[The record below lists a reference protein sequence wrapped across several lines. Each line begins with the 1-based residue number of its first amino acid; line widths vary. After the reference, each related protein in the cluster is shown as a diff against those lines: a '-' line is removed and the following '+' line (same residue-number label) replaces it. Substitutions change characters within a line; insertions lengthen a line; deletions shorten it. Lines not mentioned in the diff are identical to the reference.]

1 MNTGGTYRGPQSGG
15 ATAVAVLIPCYNE
28 AATIAKVVAD
38 YQALIPA
45 AAIYVYDNNSTDD
58 SARIAREAGAIV
70 IPEYRQG
77 KGYVVR
83 SMFRDI
89 EADVYLMVDADDTYE
104 AADVV
109 ALGEDVAAGR
119 ADMVVGDRLSGA
131 YFTENKR
138 AFHNAGN
145 RLVRWLINW
154 MFKSDITDV
163 MTGARAFSRNFVKT
177 YPSLSGG
184 FEVETEMT
192 IHALDKDFLVT
203 QHPVG
208 YRDRP
213 QGSESKLNTIPD
225 GLRVLKT
232 ILALFKDYRPLRFF
246 GLISAVIFLVAF
258 GLFLIPFDEYLTTGQ
273 VQRFP
278 TLIVS
283 IGLLAMSMLSGVCG
297 IIIDA
302 IRKQT
307 RLFFEIELT
316 RVQGEVASGLASG
329 ASAEADA
336 SAEPVASADAAAT
349 APKDAQ

>member
-1 MNTGGTYRGPQSGG
+1 MNTKSASQIE
-15 ATAVAVLIPCYNE
+15 ADMKVAILIPCYNE
-28 AATIAKVVAD
+28 EATIAKVVAD
-38 YQALIPA
+38 FQALAPE
-45 AAIYVYDNNSTDD
+45 AAIYVYDNNSTDN
-58 SARIAREAGAIV
+58 SAEVARKAGAIV
-70 IPEYRQG
+70 VQEYRQG

-83 SMFRDI
+83 SMFRDV

-138 AFHNAGN
+138 AFHNEGN
-145 RLVRWLINW
+145 RMVRWLINRI
-154 MFKSDITDV
+154 FESDITDV
-163 MTGARAFSRNFVKT
+163 MTGARAFSRAFVKT
-177 YPSLSGG
+177 YPSFSGG

-203 QHPVG
+203 QRSVG
-208 YRDRP
+208 YRDRRE
-213 QGSESKLNTIPD
+213 GSESKLNTIPD

-232 ILALFKDYRPLRFF
+232 IFALFKDYRPLLFF
-246 GLISAVIFLVAF
+246 GLASLVIFLVAF
-258 GLFLIPFDEYLTTGQ
+258 VLFLIPLDEFIVTGQ
-273 VQRFP
+273 VLKFP

-283 IGLLAMSMLSGVCG
+283 IGLFVMSLLSGVCG
-297 IIIDA
+297 VIVDS

-316 RVQGEVASGLASG
+316 RVQGEVRR
-329 ASAEADA
+329 
-336 SAEPVASADAAAT
+336 
-349 APKDAQ
+349 KDAE